1 MTQTEKRLD
10 GRVALVTGASRG
22 IGKAIAE
29 LFAEHGARVACTA
42 RTLSEGGHYLG
53 GSLEETIE
61 EIRAA
66 GGDATAF
73 ACDVSEYPNCERLVN
88 KVRDALGPVEVL
100 INNAALTYFI

>member
-1 MTQTEKRLD
+1 MTQAEKKLE
-10 GRVALVTGASRG
+10 GRIALVTGASRG

-53 GSLEETIE
+53 GSLETTIE

-66 GGDATAF
+66 GGDASPWRRRW
-73 ACDVSEYPNCERLVN
+73 CRN
-88 KVRDALGPVEVL
+88 
-100 INNAALTYFI
+100 LTCYCSMSRRTTSIS